1 MAHPTNRNVFLQKLM
16 ALIEKRR
23 PTPIRVIGRRVGDR
37 HGGVAMVTQQAAVA
51 MEVPRRVP
59 HSKVTAAG
67 GAGAA
72 SIVVVWLIQISFS
85 VEVPAHVASAMTSL
99 IAFMAGYLKNG

>member
-1 MAHPTNRNVFLQKLM
+1 
-16 ALIEKRR
+16 
-23 PTPIRVIGRRVGDR
+23 
-37 HGGVAMVTQQAAVA
+37 MVTQQAVA
-51 MEVPRRVP
+51 MQMPSRTP

-72 SIVVVWLIQISFS
+72 SIVVVWLIQIAFA

-99 IAFMAGYLKNG
+99 IAFGAGYLKNA

>member
-1 MAHPTNRNVFLQKLM
+1 
-16 ALIEKRR
+16 
-23 PTPIRVIGRRVGDR
+23 
-37 HGGVAMVTQQAAVA
+37 MVTQQAVGMQMPSRA
-51 MEVPRRVP
+51 P

-72 SIVVVWLIQISFS
+72 SIVVVWVIQIAFA

-99 IAFMAGYLKNG
+99 IAFGAGYLKNA